1 MAVELLSLPV
11 LGAEPSERADAARN
25 RGRILRAAERLVA
38 ERGVEGVSMDAIAE
52 AAEVGKGT
60 VFRRFGDRASLLRS
74 LLEETEREFQ
84 EGFIRGPAPLGPGAP
99 PRERLVAFGHGLMDR
114 LEAAGDLLL
123 AAETGSAG
131 ARFIAGVYGA
141 YRAHLVALLRAGGS
155 EVDPEYA
162 ADALLA
168 ALSAE
173 VLMYQR
179 RGRGVP
185 LERLKEG
192 WTQLASALL
201 G

>member
-1 MAVELLSLPV
+1 
-11 LGAEPSERADAARN
+11 
-25 RGRILRAAERLVA
+25 
-38 ERGVEGVSMDAIAE
+38 MDAIAE

-74 LLEETEREFQ
+74 LIDETEREFQ

-99 PRERLVAFGHGLMDR
+99 PLKRLVAFGHALMDR
-114 LEAAGDLLL
+114 LESTGELLL

-155 EVDPEYA
+155 DVDPDYA

-173 VLMYQR
+173 VFMYQR
-179 RGRGVP
+179 RGRGVA

-192 WTQLASALL
+192 WAQLASALL